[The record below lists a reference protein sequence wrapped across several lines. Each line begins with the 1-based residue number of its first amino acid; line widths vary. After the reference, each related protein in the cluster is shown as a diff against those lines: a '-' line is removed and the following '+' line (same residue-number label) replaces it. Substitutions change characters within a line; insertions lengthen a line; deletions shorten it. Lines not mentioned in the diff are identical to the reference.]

1 MFKGRTPDKGTSQWK
16 KNEKIINE
24 NPLLKQARDKTE
36 GLDSSRKK
44 YSTTG
49 AGKGSAYRPVDKAS
63 YDDNFDRIFKKG
75 KYAEDSE
82 E

>member
-1 MFKGRTPDKGTSQWK
+1 MFKGKVPEKGSKQWV

-24 NPLLKQARDKTE
+24 NPVLKQARDKTE
-36 GLDSSRKK
+36 GLDSSRRK

-49 AGKGSAYRPVDKAS
+49 AGKGSAQRPVNKAA